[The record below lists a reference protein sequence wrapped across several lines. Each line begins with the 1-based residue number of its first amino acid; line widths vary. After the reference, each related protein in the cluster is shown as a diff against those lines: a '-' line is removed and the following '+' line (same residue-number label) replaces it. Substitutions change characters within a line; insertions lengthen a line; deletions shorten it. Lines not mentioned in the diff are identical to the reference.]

1 MKKFLE
7 GLLIFFS
14 LALCG
19 LIAFQW
25 VRETHLRQ
33 NVQALTDKAHD
44 QAESIQNLQATLK
57 RTEAEVQRLDALK
70 TELTIRVATN
80 LQEIAR
86 LRKDLDKATTEHER
100 QLETIARYKEIVD
113 KANENIRKQNE
124 DIKRQNQEMK
134 QLAQERN
141 EVVEKFNKMAAD
153 YNDLVKKWNA
163 QQEELSKKESAP
175 QKK

>member
-19 LIAFQW
+19 LIAVQW

-33 NVQALTDKAHD
+33 DIQALTDKVHD
-44 QAESIQNLQATLK
+44 QTENIQSLQATLK
-57 RTEAEVQRLDALK
+57 RTEAELQRLDALK
-70 TELTIRVATN
+70 TELTTKVATN
-80 LQEIAR
+80 LQEIAQ
-86 LRKDLDKATTEHER
+86 LKKDLDKANTENQR
-100 QLETIARYKEIVD
+100 QLDTIAKYKEVVD

-141 EVVEKFNKMAAD
+141 EVVEKFNKVAAD

-163 QQEELSKKESAP
+163 QQEELTKKETAP